1 LSILA
6 WSFGRW
12 LRCSLV
18 ADHCGYAPRSRLA
31 SGQNPRAIIAQVIS
45 SRVLTVGQA
54 ELLARILGEVLI
66 PAAVQ
71 DELLRTHAILPA
83 WIKVQRVGDPAQVQT
98 YAQKVDLG
106 EAEAIA
112 LAEELHAD
120 YLLMD
125 ERKGR
130 RLAQT
135 RDLRVVG
142 LLGVILIAKR
152 RGLISSARDLLSQLD
167 EKAGIYLSN
176 NLKNTALK
184 TVGE

>member
-1 LSILA
+1 
-6 WSFGRW
+6 
-12 LRCSLV
+12 
-18 ADHCGYAPRSRLA
+18 
-31 SGQNPRAIIAQVIS
+31 
-45 SRVLTVGQA
+45 
-54 ELLARILGEVLI
+54 
-66 PAAVQ
+66 
-71 DELLRTHAILPA
+71 
-83 WIKVQRVGDPAQVQT
+83 
-98 YAQKVDLG
+98 
-106 EAEAIA
+106 
-112 LAEELHAD
+112 
-120 YLLMD
+120 MD